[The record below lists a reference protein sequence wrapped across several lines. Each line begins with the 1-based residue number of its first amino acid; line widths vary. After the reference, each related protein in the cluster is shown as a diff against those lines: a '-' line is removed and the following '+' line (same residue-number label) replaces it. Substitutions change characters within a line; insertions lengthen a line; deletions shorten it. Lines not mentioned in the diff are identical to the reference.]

1 LNCGRFGRDDAGK
14 RAWRQLIVANAADRA
29 AATVDGDLNFPA
41 GQRAKAY
48 YKTPMLAGIVIGAV
62 EAQKINSAVYFAAAA
77 VLIFVAAMLAGRKVQ
92 RNLKAKWI
100 AAIFAVSMVTFGLI
114 WVLLSALN
122 RHEAEPRTPPDY
134 PAPSATP

>member
-1 LNCGRFGRDDAGK
+1 MRQPIVTDAAG
-14 RAWRQLIVANAADRA
+14 RA
-29 AATVDGDLNFPA
+29 AATVDRDLNFPA
-41 GQRAKAY
+41 GQGPKAY
-48 YKTPMLAGIVIGAV
+48 YKAPMLV

>member
-1 LNCGRFGRDDAGK
+1 MPARIFM
-14 RAWRQLIVANAADRA
+14 
-29 AATVDGDLNFPA
+29 TVLD
-41 GQRAKAY
+41 
-48 YKTPMLAGIVIGAV
+48 V
-62 EAQKINSAVYFAAAA
+62 QKINSVVYFAAAA

-114 WVLLSALN
+114 WVLLSALS

>member
-1 LNCGRFGRDDAGK
+1 MQPVWLPPQWIEGRIFPLAKGRK
-14 RAWRQLIVANAADRA
+14 PII
-29 AATVDGDLNFPA
+29 
-41 GQRAKAY
+41 KA
-48 YKTPMLAGIVIGAV
+48 PMLAGIVIGAV
-62 EAQKINSAVYFAAAA
+62 EAQKINSVVYFVAAA